1 MICMPMLL
9 EMVFKDGKFYS
20 IVAILFILTVN
31 AVKINV
37 FFPSHQAYYLCFRLG
52 LKPKLFASSQPRDW

>member
-20 IVAILFILTVN
+20 FVAIVFILTVN
-31 AVKINV
+31 VVKING
-37 FFPSHQAYYLCFRLG
+37 FFPSHQAY
-52 LKPKLFASSQPRDW
+52 